1 MSAISKNLLL
11 LEAESLL
18 ETNGG
23 ISLLVVGGPSE
34 GWAGGAGLLAKPNLM
49 IQMTGGRT

>member
-1 MSAISKNLLL
+1 MSPVSKSLLL
-11 LEAESLL
+11 LEAKSLV

-23 ISLLVVGGPSE
+23 ISLLVVGGQKKV
-34 GWAGGAGLLAKPNLM
+34 GGGVGLLAKPNLM

>member
-23 ISLLVVGGPSE
+23 ISLLVVGGAE
-34 GWAGGAGLLAKPNLM
+34 RGLGRGAGLLAKPNLM